1 VNAIT
6 VENLRCDYGDRRALD
21 GVSFDVRAGEIFGL
35 LGPNGGG
42 KTTLFRVLTTL
53 MAPTKGRATVL
64 GHDTQTETA
73 AVRRSI
79 GVVFQSPS
87 LDNKLTALENLKYH
101 GHLYGLKGAELNKRM
116 EEMLARVGLSDRGR
130 ELVETFS
137 GGLRRR
143 VELAKGLLHSPKVL
157 LLDEPSGALDPGA
170 RRDLWLHLEEL
181 RQNDGVTSFVTT
193 HLMEEAERCDRVAI
207 LDRGQLVGIGT
218 PAELKAEVGG
228 DVITVGCSEPERL
241 AAELRERFSLEP
253 QVLDKSVRFER
264 NDGAAFVPEFMKVL
278 GDRVETIALGKPTLQ
293 DVFIKRTGHRFWT
306 DEDAGA

>member
-1 VNAIT
+1 MNAIT

-53 MAPTKGRATVL
+53 MAPTKGRAAVL
-64 GHDTQTETA
+64 GQDTQTETA
-73 AVRRSI
+73 AVRRLI

-101 GHLYGLKGAELNKRM
+101 GHLYGLSGVELKKRID
-116 EEMLARVGLSDRGR
+116 EMLARVGLSDRGR
-130 ELVETFS
+130 ELVETLS
-137 GGLRRR
+137 SGLRRR

-207 LDRGQLVGIGT
+207 LDRGKLVGLGT

-228 DVITVGCSEPERL
+228 DVITVGCNEPEAL
-241 AAELRERFSLEP
+241 AADLRERFSVEP
-253 QVLDKSVRFER
+253 QVLDRSVRFER

-278 GDRVETIALGKPTLQ
+278 GDRVETIALGKPTLE

-306 DEDAGA
+306 GEDAGA